1 MAEHVKKCVP
11 FGSPATKPL
20 TPALAFPAAYAQ
32 GSMEGNEGASK
43 RGISEKSEPWELCLP
58 PGQPVPEF
66 HSLSLPGASDSS
78 ALGFQEP
85 KDDPVGPTG
94 QENNDDAAIYGL
106 LSTS

>member
-1 MAEHVKKCVP
+1 MKKYVP
-11 FGSPATKPL
+11 FGRPATKPL
-20 TPALAFPAAYAQ
+20 TPALAFPTAYAQ
-32 GSMEGNEGASK
+32 GSREGNEGASK
-43 RGISEKSEPWELCLP
+43 RGISDKSEPWELCLP
-58 PGQPVPEF
+58 PGQPVHEF
-66 HSLSLPGASDSS
+66 YSLKPSS

>member
-1 MAEHVKKCVP
+1 MGAVSSTRAARPRVYSLKP
-11 FGSPATKPL
+11 F
-20 TPALAFPAAYAQ
+20 
-32 GSMEGNEGASK
+32 
-43 RGISEKSEPWELCLP
+43 
-58 PGQPVPEF
+58 
-66 HSLSLPGASDSS
+66 S